1 MLLNHVRT
9 LEEIAS
15 KANNM
20 SIKVSNAVLKTKLD
34 EISMGLKRYSMIG
47 NDLNNGIDMVQIDLK
62 KCVNKTILDLNNI
75 EKKYKKDKEI
85 SKSLKWWQKELLKFI
100 NRNVKKWKEMGI
112 K

>member
-20 SIKVSNAVLKTKLD
+20 SIKVSNAVLKTKLE
-34 EISMGLKRYSMIG
+34 EISTDLHRYSSLG
-47 NDLNNGIDMVQIDLK
+47 NDLNNGINMVQIDLK
-62 KCVNKTILDLNNI
+62 KCVNRIILELNKL
-75 EKKYKKDKEI
+75 EKKHKKDKETI
-85 SKSLKWWQKELLKFI
+85 VSLKWWQKELSKFI

>member
-20 SIKVSNAVLKTKLD
+20 SMKIGNAGIKMKLE
-34 EISMGLKRYSMIG
+34 EISIDLHRYAMLG
-47 NDLNNGIDMVQIDLK
+47 NDLNNGINMVQIDLK
-62 KCVNKTILDLNNI
+62 KCVNRIIDDLNKM
-75 EKKYKKDKEI
+75 EKKHKKDKEI
-85 SKSLKWWQKELLKFI
+85 SISLKWWQKELSKFI
-100 NRNVKKWKEMGI
+100 NRNVKKWKELGI